1 MASTRTG
8 SFPVGIRY
16 RNWSWM
22 RDLDDMIRF
31 AVDHEFEVIDVSART
46 VEEYRRIIDAGLRI
60 GSTDLPD
67 WPKLCSADADERRD
81 TAQANADYI
90 RSVAPAGALIYFTV
104 IMADDQATD
113 RAATFAHAVDGY
125 GQLCQAIESS
135 GAKIAIEGWP
145 GKHPHFSHLACNPE
159 GYRRLIDEVGSDVLG
174 INFDPSHL
182 IRMGIDSVRFLE
194 EFVGHV
200 CHVHAKDTELLD
212 ENRYEIG
219 HTQAAM
225 FPDNYSF
232 GGLSWR
238 YTLPGHGVARWTRM
252 FQMLQ
257 QGGYRGVVCIE
268 HEDQNF
274 YDGDAMQQR
283 GFIAARDFLVH
294 A

>member
-1 MASTRTG
+1 MNKFDIFIALDGHGLNGFEGFAGVTR
-8 SFPVGIRY
+8 
-16 RNWSWM
+16 
-22 RDLDDMIRF
+22 
-31 AVDHEFEVIDVSART
+31 
-46 VEEYRRIIDAGLRI
+46 LR
-60 GSTDLPD
+60 
-67 WPKLCSADADERRD
+67 C
-81 TAQANADYI
+81 
-90 RSVAPAGALIYFTV
+90 AP
-104 IMADDQATD
+104 
-113 RAATFAHAVDGY
+113 
-125 GQLCQAIESS
+125 
-135 GAKIAIEGWP
+135 
-145 GKHPHFSHLACNPE
+145 
-159 GYRRLIDEVGSDVLG
+159 
-174 INFDPSHL
+174 
-182 IRMGIDSVRFLE
+182 
-194 EFVGHV
+194 
-200 CHVHAKDTELLD
+200 D